1 MSKIIINRWNFEHTM
16 LPRQQGAGVDPSLLD
31 QAVELAA
38 TNGDY
43 GSLVL
48 GVAAET
54 AFDEILAACRTGQ
67 PDAMIDG
74 CLVAPTVAGGVETI
88 LGVLRDPV
96 FGPIVMFGL
105 GGIFVE
111 TLEDVTFRA
120 APIDGS
126 QARVM
131 IESVA
136 AYPLLIGLRGRPPP
150 TSPPSRPPSPA
161 IEMTCPWRLV
171 QFPGSRSGLLA
182 ELGGHRR
189 QIRARLRAPRAVRH
203 RRPVQVP
210 ARLKHRLHP
219 EAKSAEVLR
228 WK

>member
-1 MSKIIINRWNFEHTM
+1 
-16 LPRQQGAGVDPSLLD
+16 
-31 QAVELAA
+31 
-38 TNGDY
+38 
-43 GSLVL
+43 
-48 GVAAET
+48 
-54 AFDEILAACRTGQ
+54 
-67 PDAMIDG
+67 
-74 CLVAPTVAGGVETI
+74 
-88 LGVLRDPV
+88 
-96 FGPIVMFGL
+96 
-105 GGIFVE
+105 
-111 TLEDVTFRA
+111 
-120 APIDGS
+120 
-126 QARVM
+126 M

-136 AYPLLIGLRGRPPP
+136 AYPLLTGLRGQPPP
-150 TSPPSRPPSPA
+150 DLDALAAALSRLSLFAAANAAA

-189 QIRARLRAPRAVRH
+189 QIRARLRVPRAVRH